1 MLIKTSEKRIW
12 VSVSVFIAI
21 GATALT
27 GCSSS
32 ATSAVSAA
40 ASSAAP
46 IAAAPSAAAPSAVA
60 SSAAAVP
67 SLLPSRITDAGVLKV
82 ATSLYAP
89 VNFYESDGSTLT
101 GFDTDIVNEIGSRL
115 GVVIQWNVIDF
126 SSIMPGMES
135 GQYDFATDLNDTK
148 EREQVVDFVTEFKD
162 GTSVMVPKGNPK
174 ALTDLA
180 SLCGS
185 VVVVTKGSTQV
196 ALVDD
201 QSKKCTGEGNAEV
214 GKLEVPDD
222 PEAMLVMA
230 SGRADAYLV
239 NTLAGSYASTNGDA
253 GKFEVL
259 PGVYDDVFAGF
270 VFSKSETQ
278 LRDAI
283 QVTLQ
288 SMIDDGKYL
297 EILNKYGI
305 PLNAVEE
312 AQVNAAKS

>member
-1 MLIKTSEKRIW
+1 MLITASEKRIW
-12 VSVSVFIAI
+12 VSASVLIAI

-27 GCSSS
+27 GCSSG
-32 ATSAVSAA
+32 ATSTD
-40 ASSAAP
+40 SSSP
-46 IAAAPSAAAPSAVA
+46 VA

-67 SLLPSRITDAGVLKV
+67 SLLPSRITDAGVLRV

-89 VNFYESDGSTLT
+89 VDFYEADGSTLT
-101 GFDTDIVNEIGSRL
+101 GFDADIVNEIGSRL
-115 GVVIQWNVIDF
+115 GVAIEWNVIDF
-126 SSIMPGMES
+126 SSILPGMES

-148 EREQVVDFVTEFKD
+148 EREEVVDFVTEFKD

-174 ALTDLA
+174 GLTDLE

-185 VVVVTKGSTQV
+185 TVVVTKGSTQV

-201 QSKKCTGEGNAEV
+201 QSKKCTDEGSAEV

-239 NTLAGSYASTNGDA
+239 NTLAGSYASTHGDA
-253 GKFEVL
+253 DKFEVL

-288 SMIDDGKYL
+288 SMIDDGKYM

-305 PLNAVEE
+305 PLNAIEV

>member
-1 MLIKTSEKRIW
+1 M
-12 VSVSVFIAI
+12 
-21 GATALT
+21 
-27 GCSSS
+27 
-32 ATSAVSAA
+32 
-40 ASSAAP
+40 
-46 IAAAPSAAAPSAVA
+46 
-60 SSAAAVP
+60 
-67 SLLPSRITDAGVLKV
+67 
-82 ATSLYAP
+82 
-89 VNFYESDGSTLT
+89 
-101 GFDTDIVNEIGSRL
+101 
-115 GVVIQWNVIDF
+115 
-126 SSIMPGMES
+126 
-135 GQYDFATDLNDTK
+135 
-148 EREQVVDFVTEFKD
+148 
-162 GTSVMVPKGNPK
+162 
-174 ALTDLA
+174 
-180 SLCGS
+180 
-185 VVVVTKGSTQV
+185 
-196 ALVDD
+196 
-201 QSKKCTGEGNAEV
+201 
-214 GKLEVPDD
+214 PDD

>member
-1 MLIKTSEKRIW
+1 MRNTKAEKTMWYSA
-12 VSVSVFIAI
+12 VAVLAG
-21 GATALT
+21 GAMALT

-32 ATSAVSAA
+32 ATSSP
-40 ASSAAP
+40 S
-46 IAAAPSAAAPSAVA
+46 AAPSAAAPSAVA
-60 SSAAAVP
+60 PSAAAP
-67 SLLPSRITDAGVLKV
+67 SAAGETSLLPSSITDAGVLKV

-89 VNFYESDGSTLT
+89 VDFYEDDGQTLT
-101 GFDTDIVNEIGSRL
+101 GFDADIVNEIGNRL
-115 GVVIQWNVIDF
+115 GVKIEWNVIDF

-162 GTSVMVPKGNPK
+162 GTSMLVPKGNPK
-174 ALTDLA
+174 GLSDLA

-185 VVVVTKGSTQV
+185 MVVVTKGSTQV

-201 QSKKCTGEGNAEV
+201 QSKKCTTDGKSEV

-222 PEAMLVMA
+222 PEAMLAMA

-239 NTLAGSYASTNGDA
+239 NTLAGSYATTNGDA

-270 VFSKSETQ
+270 VFPKSSTQ

-297 EILNKYGI
+297 EIMKKYGI
-305 PLNAVEE
+305 PLNAIDA